1 MSLATVD
8 VEPIR
13 SARRAAVGADSPELA
28 VHLAMRTG
36 DTVAMAETC
45 GGEMCGGET
54 CAVQHIEP
62 SGGAESQPD
71 PAEDPPQRTAW
82 SRQGWKST
90 AAFTIGRPPRAPR
103 AI

>member
-28 VHLAMRTG
+28 VHLGMRTG
-36 DTVAMAETC
+36 GPVTMAQA
-45 GGEMCGGET
+45 CGGET

-62 SGGAESQPD
+62 SGGAEIAPG

-103 AI
+103 AV